1 MLPLR
6 PSRRLASGGA
16 LVTAHKHEIAT
27 ASKPGEVAIILRH
40 DGEPV
45 AFVAGPPSEAM
56 RTAWAILDSA
66 RLAMVKAHQRVPS
79 FLGDALHALAS
90 GGYGV
95 RGD

>member
-6 PSRRLASGGA
+6 PSRRVAPGGA
-16 LVTAHKHEIAT
+16 VVTRHKHEIAT
-27 ASKPGEVAIILRH
+27 ASKPGEVAIIIRH

-79 FLGDALHALAS
+79 YLGDALHALAS
-90 GGYGV
+90 GGYGG
-95 RGD
+95 GD